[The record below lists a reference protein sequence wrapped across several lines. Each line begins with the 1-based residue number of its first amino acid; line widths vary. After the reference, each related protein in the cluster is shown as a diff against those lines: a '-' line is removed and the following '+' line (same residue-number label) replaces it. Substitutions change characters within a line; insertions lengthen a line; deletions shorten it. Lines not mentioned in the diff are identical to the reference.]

1 LAPLQ
6 ALQRRLH
13 LQPKRLPLQLCTLKL
28 PQRWHLRQSQRLQ
41 LGLQNSML
49 QLQLLAVVV
58 ALQELSDCQW
68 GRLRWD
74 LLLMWFL
81 RCSWLLRNCSGRRL
95 GSCPGSSPTASI
107 LAIKFAVTSAAVIL
121 RAAGLVWQQPL
132 LFCSTFL
139 MAPLCSTHSQRLKVP
154 LGLCDHQYGK

>member
-6 ALQRRLH
+6 CLQLRLH
-13 LQPKRLPLQLCTLKL
+13 LQPKRLPLQLRNLKL

-81 RCSWLLRNCSGRRL
+81 RCSWLLHNCSGKL
-95 GSCPGSSPTASI
+95 GFLPWLLLANSFYTGYQSCFDLCCRDSASSG
-107 LAIKFAVTSAAVIL
+107 LGAVAAAPSVL
-121 RAAGLVWQQPL
+121 QHLLDCTPLQPAQPAPEGAVGLL
-132 LFCSTFL
+132 
-139 MAPLCSTHSQRLKVP
+139 
-154 LGLCDHQYGK
+154 